1 LAGGAIAPFFY
12 KKHRRDMSMTLQR
25 IGEMAFHVKTPSGH
39 DVYLDSGENVGGKDS
54 AARPMELVLVALMG
68 CTSMDVVSILK
79 KMKVTDYEYY
89 LEVDSEKSDEHPK
102 VFTKINLSYNFS
114 GKNLPKDK
122 IEKAVE
128 LSQDKYCSVS
138 AMLRASVELTY
149 DINYIEK

>member
-1 LAGGAIAPFFY
+1 
-12 KKHRRDMSMTLQR
+12 MTMKLQR

-54 AARPMELVLVALMG
+54 AARPMEYVLIALMG
-68 CTSMDVVSILK
+68 CTSMDVVSILR

-89 LEVDSEKSDEHPK
+89 MEVESDQKDEHPK
-102 VFTKINLSYNFS
+102 VFTRINLKYNFI

-128 LSQDKYCSVS
+128 LSQNKYCSVS
-138 AMLRASVELTY
+138 AMLRESVELTHE
-149 DINYIEK
+149 INYMEK

>member
-1 LAGGAIAPFFY
+1 
-12 KKHRRDMSMTLQR
+12 MSMKLER

-39 DVYLDSGENVGGKDS
+39 DVNLDGNEKVGGKDS
-54 AARPMELVLVALMG
+54 GARPMELVLVSLMG
-68 CTSMDVVSILK
+68 CTSMDVVSILR

-89 LEVDSEKSDEHPK
+89 MEVESEKSDEHPK
-102 VFTKINLSYNFS
+102 VFTKIHLIYNFA

-138 AMLRASVELTY
+138 AMLRATVDLSY
-149 DINYIEK
+149 DINYVEK